1 MAKLHQRAAG
11 TENHQGFL
19 HRFCQNNGLQTS
31 RGIEKNR
38 IKTPVASTLILRV
51 VDVIC
56 LSSSSVNKFPTPSR
70 DNFHQVLFSTHSPH
84 GDKPCLWLKTAVQGG
99 VLCDE
104 LNTYC
109 TDLTDAIHR
118 DV

>member
-38 IKTPVASTLILRV
+38 IKTPDLSGKKPGFANKPPFGVSQNHIKVLHHEATNVPPIWIAVFILFIALWGNV
-51 VDVIC
+51 
-56 LSSSSVNKFPTPSR
+56 SSDT
-70 DNFHQVLFSTHSPH
+70 
-84 GDKPCLWLKTAVQGG
+84 
-99 VLCDE
+99 
-104 LNTYC
+104 
-109 TDLTDAIHR
+109 
-118 DV
+118 

>member
-38 IKTPVASTLILRV
+38 IKTPDES
-51 VDVIC
+51 
-56 LSSSSVNKFPTPSR
+56 
-70 DNFHQVLFSTHSPH
+70 
-84 GDKPCLWLKTAVQGG
+84 GDKPSFADKPHAEYHT
-99 VLCDE
+99 
-104 LNTYC
+104 
-109 TDLTDAIHR
+109 II
-118 DV
+118 